1 MRPTASPLYTWYN
14 SSTTSSETDS
24 YRTTQR
30 KIIGV
35 GHVVIAPCGG
45 DMDLTPIQRQIL
57 HYLQDAIPTRRLVSL
72 ETLSEQLHIAPLLL
86 RTTVHAFIQQG
97 YIGAQQM

>member
-1 MRPTASPLYTWYN
+1 M
-14 SSTTSSETDS
+14 
-24 YRTTQR
+24 
-30 KIIGV
+30 V
-35 GHVVIAPCGG
+35 
-45 DMDLTPIQRQIL
+45 LTPIQRQIL

-97 YIGAQQM
+97 YIGAQQMPGVMALYLTGPGEAALERERDVSA